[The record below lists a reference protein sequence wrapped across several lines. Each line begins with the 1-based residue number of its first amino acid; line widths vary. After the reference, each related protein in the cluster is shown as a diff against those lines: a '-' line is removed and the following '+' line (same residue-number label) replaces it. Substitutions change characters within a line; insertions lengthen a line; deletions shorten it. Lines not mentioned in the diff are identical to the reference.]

1 MSTKEIRKQLVK
13 YIETAEDKKIKAIYT
28 MVEDEI
34 LVGSHWEDEEFVKEM
49 DKRSKDFETGK
60 VKGVSWEEVQKGMDK
75 ILGKKRKT
83 KNV

>member
-49 DKRSKDFETGK
+49 YKRSKDFETGK